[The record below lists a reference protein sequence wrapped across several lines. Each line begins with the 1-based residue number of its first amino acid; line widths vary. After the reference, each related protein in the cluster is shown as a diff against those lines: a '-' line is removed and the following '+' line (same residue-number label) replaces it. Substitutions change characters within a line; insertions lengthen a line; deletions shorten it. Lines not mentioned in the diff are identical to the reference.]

1 MQTLER
7 CLANLVNAEKITR
20 TEALL
25 RTTRPDELE
34 RLLVP
39 S

>member
-7 CLANLVNAEKITR
+7 CLANLVNSRKITR
-20 TEALL
+20 EEAMLK
-25 RTTRPDELE
+25 TVRPDELE
-34 RLLVP
+34 RLLVQ